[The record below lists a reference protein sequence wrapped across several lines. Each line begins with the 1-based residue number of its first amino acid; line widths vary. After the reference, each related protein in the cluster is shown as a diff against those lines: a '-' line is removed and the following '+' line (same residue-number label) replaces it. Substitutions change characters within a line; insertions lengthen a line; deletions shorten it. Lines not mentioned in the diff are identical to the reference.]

1 MDGISLNIWNMINVN
16 DHVGGSSN
24 AWRLV
29 IIIIIMIKNLMIEK
43 QGDLASQAIEV
54 QLIAMAAN
62 GHNK

>member
-1 MDGISLNIWNMINVN
+1 MINVN